1 VAVWLVR
8 FDVAVDVFERAA
20 VWSHTC
26 GWPELALGESTFGDA
41 QARLLV
47 PADWSRRW
55 TAAARFAGG
64 DVVVPVRDLASVPLE
79 GREPVRRFSWHRAAR
94 HRSGLEFLV
103 STGRL
108 HGSSRWWKPSCC

>member
-64 DVVVPVRDLASVPLE
+64 DVVVPVQDLASVPLE
-79 GREPVRRFSWHRAAR
+79 GGSRFGGSLGIGLRGTVRVWSSWSAR
-94 HRSGLEFLV
+94 DV
-103 STGRL
+103 CTV
-108 HGSSRWWKPSCC
+108 SSRWWKPSCC